1 VINKTAVASKT
12 DRRMPHIWIR
22 IGDDVRRLR
31 VEAGV
36 SLRELADATGIDASY
51 LARIERYRARPSLP
65 TLTSISVALGAD
77 LSLRFYAGKGP
88 RIHDRFQAPMIDTLL
103 RSLAPCWMPR
113 LEVVVPPPTRGVVD
127 VVLTDRQ
134 RPMLVIG
141 EAQSE
146 FRRIEQQL
154 RWTAEKAAAFETS
167 DRERRSVSRLLI
179 VRSTES
185 TRAISRQFAAT
196 LSTAYPARSTD
207 VFDALTRG
215 SPWPDNG
222 MVWMRVE
229 NGSATLLEHPPRGVR
244 VGR

>member
-1 VINKTAVASKT
+1 
-12 DRRMPHIWIR
+12 MPHVWIR

-36 SLRELADATGIDASY
+36 SLRELAAATGIDASY
-51 LARIERYRARPSLP
+51 LARIEKYRAHPSLP

-77 LSLRFYAGKGP
+77 LSLRFYGGKGP
-88 RIHDRFQAPMIDTLL
+88 RIHDRSQAPMIDTLL

-134 RPMLVIG
+134 RPVLVIG

-154 RWTAEKAAAFETS
+154 RWIARRPQHS
-167 DRERRSVSRLLI
+167 RPVPRRRPRRRSVDLQFGRTAR
-179 VRSTES
+179 RSS
-185 TRAISRQFAAT
+185 GRRPQIQSCDRARARERARQG
-196 LSTAYPARSTD
+196 
-207 VFDALTRG
+207 LTRLR
-215 SPWPDNG
+215 WRDLAC
-222 MVWMRVE
+222 V
-229 NGSATLLEHPPRGVR
+229 RGR
-244 VGR
+244 S